1 MKDKKVFYTWQDIED
16 MTSDIIQQIAVDGE
30 GFKPDYVVGLTR
42 GGLIPAT
49 MISHYFEVPMH
60 TLEIKLRDHAVEP
73 ESNTWMAQDAL
84 DGKKILIVDDINDTG
99 ETLSWIKEDWNCSG
113 KLYDKGKSPH
123 INWEANVRFAVLIEN
138 EPSKFGDVDYVSKF
152 INKNENPQWI
162 VYPWEE
168 WWAI

>member
-1 MKDKKVFYTWQDIED
+1 
-16 MTSDIIQQIAVDGE
+16 
-30 GFKPDYVVGLTR
+30 VVGLTR

-60 TLEIKLRDHAVEP
+60 TLEIKLRDHATTP
-73 ESNTWMAQDAL
+73 ESNKWMAQDAL

-99 ETLSWIKEDWNCSG
+99 DTLAWIKQDWNNSG
-113 KLYDKGKSPH
+113 KVFTDGKSE
-123 INWEANVRFAVLIEN
+123 INWEANLRFAVLIEN
-138 EPSKFGDVDYVSKF
+138 ESSKFGDVDYVSKS

>member
-1 MKDKKVFYTWQDIED
+1 MADKKIYYSWQDIED
-16 MTSDIIQQIAVDGE
+16 MTSDVIQQIAVDGD
-30 GFKPDYVVGLTR
+30 GFKPDYIVGLTR

-60 TLEIKLRDHAVEP
+60 TLEIKLRDHAVQP
-73 ESNTWMAQDAL
+73 ESNKWMAQDAL

-99 ETLSWIKEDWNCSG
+99 ETLSWIKQDWNNSG
-113 KLYDKGKSPH
+113 KIIKNNKSE
-123 INWEANVRFAVLIEN
+123 INWEDNIRFAVLVEN

-152 INKNENPQWI
+152 INKIDHPQWI

>member
-1 MKDKKVFYTWQDIED
+1 MKKEYYNWENIED
-16 MTSDIIQQIAVDGE
+16 MVSDIVQQIAVDGDN
-30 GFKPDYVVGLTR
+30 FKPDYVVGLTR

-49 MISHYFEVPMH
+49 MLSHYYQVPMH
-60 TLEIKLRDHAVEP
+60 TLEIKLRDHSVEP
-73 ESNTWMAQDAL
+73 ESNKWMAQDAV

-99 ETLSWIKEDWNCSG
+99 DTLNWLKNDWNKQG
-113 KLYDKGKSPH
+113 E
-123 INWEANVRFAVLIEN
+123 INWPANIRFAVLTEN

-152 INKNENPQWI
+152 INKNENPSWI

>member
-1 MKDKKVFYTWQDIED
+1 MKKEYYNWENVED
-16 MTSDIIQQIAVDGE
+16 MISDIVQQIAVDGDN
-30 GFKPDYVVGLTR
+30 FKPDYVVGLTR

-49 MISHYFEVPMH
+49 MLSHYYQVPMH

-73 ESNTWMAQDAL
+73 ESNKWMAQDAVN
-84 DGKKILIVDDINDTG
+84 GKNILIVDDINDTG
-99 ETLSWIKEDWNCSG
+99 DTLNWLKNDWNKQG
-113 KLYDKGKSPH
+113 E
-123 INWEANVRFAVLIEN
+123 INWPANIRFAVLTEN

-152 INKNENPQWI
+152 INKDENPSWI

>member
-1 MKDKKVFYTWQDIED
+1 MADKKVYYSWQDIED
-16 MTSDIIQQIAVDGE
+16 MTSDIAQQIAVDGD

-49 MISHYFEVPMH
+49 MLSHYFEVPMH
-60 TLEIKLRDHAVEP
+60 TLEIKLRDHAVTP
-73 ESNTWMAQDAL
+73 ESNKWMAQDAL

-99 ETLSWIKEDWNCSG
+99 DTLAWLKQDWNNSG
-113 KLYDKGKSPH
+113 KIFTDGKSE
-123 INWEANVRFAVLIEN
+123 INWEANVRFAVLTEN

-152 INKNENPQWI
+152 INKNEDPQWI

>member
-1 MKDKKVFYTWQDIED
+1 MKKEYYNWENVED
-16 MTSDIIQQIAVDGE
+16 MISDIVQQIAVDGDN
-30 GFKPDYVVGLTR
+30 FKPDYVVGLTR

-49 MISHYFEVPMH
+49 MLSHYFEVPMH
-60 TLEIKLRDHAVEP
+60 TLEIKLRDHAVTP
-73 ESNTWMAQDAL
+73 ESNKWMAQDAV

-99 ETLSWIKEDWNCSG
+99 DTLAWIKQDWEKTG
-113 KLYDKGKSPH
+113 DV
-123 INWEANVRFAVLIEN
+123 NWPANIRFATLVEN

-162 VYPWEE
+162 VFPWEE

>member
-1 MKDKKVFYTWQDIED
+1 MTNKVYYHWQDIED
-16 MTSDIIQQIAVDGE
+16 MTSDIIQQIAVDGD

-49 MISHYFEVPMH
+49 MISHYFQVPMH

-73 ESNTWMAQDAL
+73 ESNKWMAQDAL
-84 DGKKILIVDDINDTG
+84 DGKKILIIDDINDTG
-99 ETLSWIKEDWNCSG
+99 DTLAWLKQDWNSSG
-113 KLYDKGKSPH
+113 KIITGKNPE
-123 INWEANVRFAVLIEN
+123 INWESNIRFATLVEN

-152 INKNENPQWI
+152 INKIDHPQWI
-162 VYPWEE
+162 VFPWEE

>member
-1 MKDKKVFYTWQDIED
+1 MANKKVYYNWQDIED
-16 MTSDIIQQIAVDGE
+16 MTSDIIQQIAVDGD

-49 MISHYFEVPMH
+49 MISHYFGVPMH
-60 TLEIKLRDHAVEP
+60 TLEIKLRDHATTP
-73 ESNTWMAQDAL
+73 ESNKWMPQDAL

-99 ETLSWIKEDWNCSG
+99 DTLAWIKEDWNNSA
-113 KLYDKGKSPH
+113 KFYEKGKSPE
-123 INWEANVRFAVLIEN
+123 INWEANVRFAVLTEN

-152 INKNENPQWI
+152 INKNEDPQWI

>member
-1 MKDKKVFYTWQDIED
+1 MADKKVYYSWQDIED
-16 MTSDIIQQIAVDGE
+16 MISDIAQQIAVDGD

-49 MISHYFEVPMH
+49 MLSHYFEVPMH
-60 TLEIKLRDHAVEP
+60 TLEIKLRDHAVTP
-73 ESNTWMAQDAL
+73 ESNKWMAQDAL

-99 ETLSWIKEDWNCSG
+99 DTLAWLKQDWNNSG
-113 KLYDKGKSPH
+113 KIFTDGKSE
-123 INWEANVRFAVLIEN
+123 INWEANVRFAVLTEN

-152 INKNENPQWI
+152 INKNEDPQWI

>member
-1 MKDKKVFYTWQDIED
+1 MADKKVYYSWQDIED
-16 MTSDIIQQIAVDGE
+16 MTSDIVQQIAVDGD

-49 MISHYFEVPMH
+49 MMSHYFEVPMH

-73 ESNTWMAQDAL
+73 ESNKWMAQDAL

-99 ETLSWIKEDWNCSG
+99 DTLAWIKQDWNKSG
-113 KLYDKGKSPH
+113 N

-138 EPSKFGDVDYVSKF
+138 EPSKFGDTDYVSKF
-152 INKNENPQWI
+152 INKNEEPQWI

>member
-1 MKDKKVFYTWQDIED
+1 MADKKVYYSWQDIED
-16 MTSDIIQQIAVDGE
+16 MTSDIIQQIAVDGD
-30 GFKPDYVVGLTR
+30 GFKPDYIVGLTR

-49 MISHYFEVPMH
+49 MMSHYFEVPMH
-60 TLEIKLRDHAVEP
+60 TLEIKLRDHAVKP
-73 ESNTWMAQDAL
+73 ESNQWMAQDAL

-99 ETLSWIKEDWNCSG
+99 DTLAWIKQDWNNSG
-113 KLYDKGKSPH
+113 KVVADGKSE
-123 INWEANVRFAVLIEN
+123 INWEANVRFAVLTEN

-152 INKNENPQWI
+152 INKNEDPQWI